1 MYTNRFYRSWIDSD
15 LVGFEVKVDE
25 TDLFV
30 LAEKNLECETRDAVI
45 KYRADIKDYI
55 KIHPQF
61 EKLLKPIEFDE
72 NAPEI
77 IKRMILASQKTNVGS
92 MAAVAGA
99 MAEFVGR
106 DLLKFSEEVI
116 VENGGDIFIK
126 SSKDRKF
133 AIYAGN
139 SPLSGKIAI
148 LVKAKKTPLGVC
160 TSSGTVG
167 HSLSLG
173 KADAV
178 CVAARDS
185 SLSDA
190 AATAICNI
198 VKSKETIE
206 KALNMSKSIEGI
218 MGCVVIYG
226 DKIGSVGEVE
236 LV

>member
-15 LVGFEVKVDE
+15 LTGFEVKVDQ

-30 LAEKNLECETRDAVI
+30 LAEENLQHQTKDAVI
-45 KYRADIKDYI
+45 KYRDYIKDYI
-55 KIHPQF
+55 KTHPEF
-61 EKLLKPIEFDE
+61 EKSLKPIEFDE
-72 NAPEI
+72 KAPEI
-77 IKRMILASQKTNVGS
+77 IKRMMRASQKTNVGP

-99 MAEFVGR
+99 MAEFVGTE
-106 DLLKFSEEVI
+106 LLKFSEEVI

-126 SSKDRKF
+126 SQKDRKF
-133 AIYAGN
+133 AIFAGN

-148 LVKAKKTPLGVC
+148 LVEAKKTPLGVC

-167 HSLSLG
+167 HSLSFG

-178 CVAARDS
+178 SVLAKDS

-198 VKSKETIE
+198 VKSKEAIE
-206 KALNMSKSIEGI
+206 EALNFSKSIEGI

-226 DKIGSVGEVE
+226 DRIGSVGEVE

>member
-1 MYTNRFYRSWIDSD
+1 MYTDRFYRSWIDSD
-15 LVGFEVKVDE
+15 LVGFEMKVDE

-30 LAEKNLECETRDAVI
+30 LAEKNLQRETKDAII
-45 KYRADIKDYI
+45 KYRDDIKDYI
-55 KIHPQF
+55 KSHSEF
-61 EKLLKPIEFDE
+61 EKSLKPIEFDE

-77 IKRMILASQKTNVGS
+77 IKRMMLASQKTNVGP

-99 MAEFVGR
+99 MAEFVGVE
-106 DLLKFSEEVI
+106 LLKFSEEVI

-126 SSKDRKF
+126 SHKDRKF
-133 AIYAGN
+133 AIFAGN

-148 LVKAKKTPLGVC
+148 LVEAKKTPLGVC
-160 TSSGTVG
+160 TSSATVG
-167 HSLSLG
+167 HSLSFG

-178 CVAARDS
+178 SVLAKDS

-198 VKSKETIE
+198 VKSKEAIE
-206 KALNMSKSIEGI
+206 KALNFSKSIEGI

>member
-1 MYTNRFYRSWIDSD
+1 MHTNRFYRSWIDSD
-15 LVGFEVKVDE
+15 LAGFEVKVDQ

-30 LAEKNLECETRDAVI
+30 LAEGNLQRQTRDAII
-45 KYRADIKDYI
+45 KYRIDIKDYI
-55 KIHPQF
+55 KTHPEF
-61 EKLLKPIEFDE
+61 EKALKPIEFDE
-72 NAPEI
+72 KAPEI
-77 IKRMILASQKTNVGS
+77 IKRMMLASQKTNVGP

-99 MAEFVGR
+99 MAEFVGVE
-106 DLLKFSEEVI
+106 LLKFSEEVI

-126 SSKDRKF
+126 SLKNRKF
-133 AIYAGN
+133 AIFAGN

-148 LVKAKKTPLGVC
+148 LVEAKKTPLGVC
-160 TSSGTVG
+160 TSSAAIG
-167 HSLSLG
+167 HSLSFG

-178 CVAARDS
+178 SVLAKDS

-198 VKSKETIE
+198 VTSKDAIE
-206 KALNMSKSIEGI
+206 KALNFSKTIEGI

-226 DKIGSVGEVE
+226 DKIGSVGEIE